1 MLIFFFFSGNYLPRR
16 NACRPASWSGLGLE
30 VALLYGSRS
39 VCSTMVTRSVME
51 DVEDLRALRTM
62 TRRQWLGSDLVA
74 LVLYGSMSVYS
85 TRDLTTL

>member
-1 MLIFFFFSGNYLPRR
+1 M
-16 NACRPASWSGLGLE
+16 
-30 VALLYGSRS
+30 LYGSRS

-62 TRRQWLGSDLVA
+62 TRRQWLAAESVLGSDLVA

-85 TRDLTTL
+85 TRDLKTLQ